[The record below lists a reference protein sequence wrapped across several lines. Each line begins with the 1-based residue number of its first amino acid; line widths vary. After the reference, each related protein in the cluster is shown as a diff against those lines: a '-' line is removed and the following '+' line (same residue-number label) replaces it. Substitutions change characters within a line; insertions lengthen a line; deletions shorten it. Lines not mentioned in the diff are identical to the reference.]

1 MTKNMPDGEPL
12 AILLV
17 EDEPVVRMVAADV
30 LFDAG
35 YRVVEVS
42 DADEALRL
50 LNLRAD
56 LQVLVT
62 DVKMPG
68 KLSGVELAFVVA
80 KRWPNVGIVVS
91 SGHAQPKPGDLPIG
105 AIFLP
110 KPYYPSQLVDA
121 VASFAA
127 EPRKPDTLI
136 SVEAAVIVAADP
148 LAPEPITVPTA
159 ISGVREKD
167 GEAEA

>member
-1 MTKNMPDGEPL
+1 MTKTAPDGEPL
-12 AILLV
+12 EILLV
-17 EDEPVVRMVAADV
+17 EDEPVVRMIAADV

-35 YRVVEVS
+35 YRVVDAS

-68 KLSGVELAFVVA
+68 KLSGIELAAIVA
-80 KRWPNVGIVVS
+80 GRWPDMGIVVA
-91 SGHAQPKPGDLPIG
+91 SGHAQPRSGDLPIG

-110 KPYYPSQLVDA
+110 KPYYPSELVDA
-121 VASFAA
+121 VASLTAR
-127 EPRKPDTLI
+127 PRKPDTLI
-136 SVEAAVIVAADP
+136 SVEAAVITVPDP
-148 LAPEPITVPTA
+148 VAPEPITVPIA
-159 ISGVREKD
+159 SSEIREKD